1 MAKAYHPRCLQYVQ
15 SLLRR
20 PLLPFGNGRMF
31 WRIVL
36 HDTGV
41 WVLREGV

>member
-1 MAKAYHPRCLQYVQ
+1 MAKAYHPRYLQYVQ

-20 PLLPFGNGRMF
+20 PPFGNGRMF